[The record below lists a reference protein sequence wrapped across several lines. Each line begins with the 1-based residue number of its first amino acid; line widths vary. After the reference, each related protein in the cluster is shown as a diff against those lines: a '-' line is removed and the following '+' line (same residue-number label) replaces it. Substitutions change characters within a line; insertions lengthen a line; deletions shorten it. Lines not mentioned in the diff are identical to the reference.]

1 MALKAA
7 VSVLSESKWGA
18 STLRSSQTSPPTLP
32 ESRSLLKMTD
42 RLETENPARRV
53 LFGALGPIDRRGVL
67 RDGAAGVELA
77 AMSIPQ
83 VLGYTSIAG
92 TPPITGFYTLLLP
105 LLTFA
110 AFGSSR
116 YLVVAADSATAA
128 ILAGGVSPLAPVA
141 SPQYVALTGLVALL
155 VAGLLLLARLLRLG
169 FLADFLSRTVLVG
182 FLTGVGLQV
191 GIAVLGGM
199 LGVPAHSRRT
209 VLQVLEVAGRLHEAN
224 WSGFGLATAVV
235 AGVLLL
241 GRVAPRIPGPLIAV
255 GTAIAASAHWNFAAH
270 GIEILG
276 AIPGG
281 LPHLGLPAVE
291 WKDVLDLL
299 PVSASCVVMIMAQS
313 AATARIY
320 AVRHHQI
327 LDEDADLAGL
337 CAANATAALS
347 GTFVVNGSPTQT
359 GMVESS
365 GGRSQ
370 AAHLTTAVVV
380 ALALLFFTHP
390 LQYLPKCVLSAIV
403 FVVSVRLVDVRGMWA
418 IRRESPGEYWL
429 AAATAV
435 VVLLA
440 GVEQGVLFAMLLSL
454 LRIVAHSYR
463 PHTAVLIEGPGG
475 LWQLI
480 PAVPGAQTEP
490 GLIVYRFG
498 APLFYANAG
507 RFSDEIRAL
516 AGAPRLK
523 PRWVIVDT
531 GAIARI
537 DYTAAR
543 VIRELY
549 QDLKAEG
556 VELVFAHVQSDLKP
570 DLERHRLTELMG
582 PDRIF
587 DRLHDAL
594 VAYRGLPIRHSD

>member
-1 MALKAA
+1 MA
-7 VSVLSESKWGA
+7 
-18 STLRSSQTSPPTLP
+18 
-32 ESRSLLKMTD
+32 D
-42 RLETENPARRV
+42 RLETEKPARPV
-53 LFGALGPIDRRGVL
+53 LFSALRPIDGGGVL
-67 RDGAAGVELA
+67 RDAAAGVELA
-77 AMSIPQ
+77 AMNIPR

-92 TPPITGFYTLLLP
+92 TPPITGLYTLLLP
-105 LLTFA
+105 LAAFA
-110 AFGSSR
+110 VFGSSR

-128 ILAGGVSPLAPVA
+128 ILAGGVSPLAPVG
-141 SPQYVALTGLVALL
+141 SPQYVALAGLVALL

-199 LGVPAHSRRT
+199 LGLPAHSRRT
-209 VLQVLEVAGRLHEAN
+209 VPQLLEVADHLHEAN
-224 WSGFGLATAVV
+224 WNCFGLATAVV

-241 GRVAPRIPGPLIAV
+241 GRFAPRIPGPLIAV
-255 GTAIAASAHWNFAAH
+255 VAAIAASAHWNFAAH

-276 AIPGG
+276 SVPGG
-281 LPHLGLPAVE
+281 LPHLGLPAVA

-299 PVSASCVVMIMAQS
+299 PVSVSCVVMIMAQS

-320 AVRHHQI
+320 AVRHHQT

-337 CAANATAALS
+337 CAANAAAALS

-370 AAHLTTAVVV
+370 ATHLTTAAVV
-380 ALALLFFTHP
+380 ALALLFFTQP
-390 LQYLPKCVLSAIV
+390 LQYLPQCVLSAIV
-403 FVVSVRLVDVRGMWA
+403 FIVAVRLVDMRGMWA
-418 IRRESPGEYWL
+418 MRRESPGEYWL
-429 AAATAV
+429 AVLTAA
-435 VVLLA
+435 VVLLV
-440 GVEQGVLFAMLLSL
+440 GVEQGILLAMVLSL
-454 LRIVAHSYR
+454 LRIMAHSYR
-463 PHTAVLIEGPGG
+463 PHTAVLIQGPAG

-516 AGAPRLK
+516 AATPRLK
-523 PRWVIVDT
+523 PRWVIVDA

-543 VIRELY
+543 VIRELQ
-549 QDLKAEG
+549 QDLKEG
-556 VELVFAHVQSDLKP
+556 GVALVFAHVQSDLKP
-570 DLERHRLTELMG
+570 DLERHRLTDLLG
-582 PDRIF
+582 QDRIF

-594 VAYRGLPIRHSD
+594 VAYRSLPSSSEL